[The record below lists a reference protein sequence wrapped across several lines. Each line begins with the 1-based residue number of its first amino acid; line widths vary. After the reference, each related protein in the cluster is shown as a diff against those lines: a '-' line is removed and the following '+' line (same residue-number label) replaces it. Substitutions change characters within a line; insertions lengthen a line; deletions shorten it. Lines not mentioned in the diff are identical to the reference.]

1 MVAAAVAGAAVVG
14 GAYSANRQSS
24 AARDA
29 SRAQSD
35 AADAGVAEQ
44 RRQFDAMRRL
54 MAPYVRAGTGALG
67 QQQALIGLRGG
78 EAQRLAIQALGNS
91 PQMAAYMQQGENA
104 SLQNAS
110 ATGGLRGGNTQGAL
124 AQFRPALLSQ
134 MIDQQY
140 ARLGGITSM
149 GQNSAAGVG
158 NAGMQTGSNIAALLQ
173 QQGSAMAGA
182 QIAQGQAQ
190 AQIGNSIAGG
200 IGMYAGMGGFGGM
213 QPSQGGT
220 YDYRGTVLPNSMRGG
235 F

>member
-1 MVAAAVAGAAVVG
+1 
-14 GAYSANRQSS
+14 
-24 AARDA
+24 
-29 SRAQSD
+29 
-35 AADAGVAEQ
+35 
-44 RRQFDAMRRL
+44 
-54 MAPYVRAGTGALG
+54 
-67 QQQALIGLRGG
+67 
-78 EAQRLAIQALGNS
+78 
-91 PQMAAYMQQGENA
+91 
-104 SLQNAS
+104 
-110 ATGGLRGGNTQGAL
+110 
-124 AQFRPALLSQ
+124 

-213 QPSQGGT
+213 QPSQGGN